1 MSGAVLGLDVGSVR
15 IGVAVC
21 EADGLPAVP
30 LCTITSASRE
40 KDVRAVV
47 ELAADRNAHTVVVG
61 YPLKLD
67 GSRGP
72 AAANMDKFITAL
84 KKSFDGEVVA
94 VDERLTTAAA
104 HRKLLDTGLS
114 GGKRRAM
121 VDKMAAVE
129 ILEGWLAQ
137 RRRSAR

>member
-1 MSGAVLGLDVGSVR
+1 MKGAVLGLDVGSVR

-21 EADGLPAVP
+21 EGDGLPAVP

-40 KDVRAVV
+40 KDVKAVV
-47 ELAADRNAHTVVVG
+47 ELAAVRNARTLVVG
-61 YPLKLD
+61 YPVKLD
-67 GSRGP
+67 GSHGP

-84 KKSFDGEVVA
+84 KKSFDGEVAA

-114 GGKRRAM
+114 GSRRRAM
-121 VDKMAAVE
+121 VDRMAAVE

-137 RRRSAR
+137 HRRSGR